1 MKDVFDGI
9 FNRKEEESVREGLW
23 GVGEGSLSHIIF
35 ELSKKYL
42 NRMAL

>member
-1 MKDVFDGI
+1 MKDVLDGV
-9 FNRKEEESVREGLW
+9 FYRKEEKSVREGLW
-23 GVGEGSLSHIIF
+23 GVGEGILSHIIF